1 MCDVMAGAPMSALD
15 RKTHQIG
22 AATVKV
28 VVIQVVIFKF
38 DSGRDER
45 ESM

>member
-1 MCDVMAGAPMSALD
+1 MSDVMAGAPMSALD

-28 VVIQVVIFKF
+28 VVASK
-38 DSGRDER
+38 
-45 ESM
+45 